1 METFVE
7 NTLATDEFESMAIV
21 RPATSVKYRG
31 VIILKGGSVSIT
43 KKYVTGPIDNE
54 GVKLNCKLVDLN
66 IESR

>member
-1 METFVE
+1 
-7 NTLATDEFESMAIV
+7 MAIV

-31 VIILKGGSVSIT
+31 VVILKGGSISIT
-43 KKYVTGPIDNE
+43 KKYAAGPIDNE